1 MTSRRALQSVL
12 AASVFTGLAA
22 GTPLFAQTKVE
33 DKAFVSGG
41 KVDVHLEAGDYEVR
55 ASRDNHV
62 RVTLSGDMGNTV
74 AEVVVKDRNAD
85 VVVRK
90 TPSSS
95 KTFHVV
101 IEVPKVSDVAIR
113 LSAGDLDVDDITG
126 SKDIEVNAGDL
137 KIVAGN
143 PDSYSKVDA
152 SVGIGD
158 LSAGPFGN
166 TKGSFL
172 SKSVTYAGKGKHT
185 LRARLSVGDLK
196 LQ

>member
-1 MTSRRALQSVL
+1 MTSRALQSAL
-12 AASVFTGLAA
+12 AAAVLTALAA
-22 GTPLFAQTKVE
+22 GTPLLAQTKIE

-41 KVDVHLEAGDYEVR
+41 KVDIHLEAGDYEVR

-74 AEVVVKDRNAD
+74 AEIVIKGANAD

-90 TPSSS
+90 TPNSS

-126 SKDIEVNAGDL
+126 SKDIEARAGDV
-137 KIVAGN
+137 KIVVGKVDNYA
-143 PDSYSKVDA
+143 KVDA

-158 LSAGPFGN
+158 LSAGPFGDA
-166 TKGSFL
+166 KGSFL
-172 SKSVTYAGKGKHT
+172 SHSVSYTGKGKHT